1 MYMYLFNFSFIN
13 IYNAKYLIENFKN
26 LILILKICILNKNHK
41 MDTYLYSIF
50 KQNKKKSFLIL

>member
-26 LILILKICILNKNHK
+26 LTLILKICILNKNQK